1 MSAVQVKDLNEGVS
15 DEVVVLVERNTY
27 NQSGIEI
34 LKKGDALKIKLY
46 VLFINTHYL
55 QNCQPA
61 TAV

>member
-27 NQSGIEI
+27 DQSGIEI

-46 VLFINTHYL
+46 ALFIKTHYL
-55 QNCQPA
+55 
-61 TAV
+61 